1 MKKIKVLIGSLIG
14 ILAVCSM
21 AFAAVSGEITNEVGF
36 INTGTESARPAVD
49 PTASLAAGTYTSSQS
64 VTLSASGADSIRYT
78 VDGSTPTCNSGL
90 VYSSAITV
98 ASTKTI
104 KAISCYSEA
113 SGSVSFSNVSAFAYV
128 INIPSSSG
136 GGGGGGGSVS
146 YCSAVTYGDW
156 QTTCFGNVQYRNVL
170 AQMPSG
176 CSLTTAQ
183 QLATQR
189 SCSITETDVEIATTT
204 ATITTSQTE
213 TVSAVT
219 PKDTVL
225 ANISSE
231 SEILDTGDTVQLLN
245 HLGNETDAAREQ
257 NGLVKYGKILN
268 LDKTINE
275 PERLS
280 LNDFIVYGTRS
291 TQRLGAGERAAVINS
306 YYQSYKRLPNSESE
320 WSDALKIASGRWP
333 SERNAAAEAQAKIE
347 FRKVYA
353 REASLKN
360 SVDEN
365 AIMVIAYGL
374 IPGQRNL
381 NSEQAAIKTFRWVY
395 GHNPENAL
403 AWNIVRA
410 IAYSGAKR

>member
-1 MKKIKVLIGSLIG
+1 
-14 ILAVCSM
+14 
-21 AFAAVSGEITNEVGF
+21 
-36 INTGTESARPAVD
+36 
-49 PTASLAAGTYTSSQS
+49 
-64 VTLSASGADSIRYT
+64 
-78 VDGSTPTCNSGL
+78 
-90 VYSSAITV
+90 
-98 ASTKTI
+98 
-104 KAISCYSEA
+104 
-113 SGSVSFSNVSAFAYV
+113 
-128 INIPSSSG
+128 
-136 GGGGGGGSVS
+136 
-146 YCSAVTYGDW
+146 VTYGDW

>member
-14 ILAVCSM
+14 ILAVYSM
-21 AFAAVSGEITNEVGF
+21 AFAAVSGEITNEDAF
-36 INTGTESARPAVD
+36 INTGTESARPAVN

-78 VDGSTPTCNSGL
+78 VDGSTPTCTSGL
-90 VYSSAITV
+90 VYSSAIAV

-128 INIPSSSG
+128 INISSGSSG
-136 GGGGGGGSVS
+136 GGGGSIS

-156 QTTCFGNVQYRNVL
+156 QTACFGNVQYRNVL
-170 AQMPSG
+170 TQAPSG

-183 QLATQR
+183 QLAAQR
-189 SCSITETDVEIATTT
+189 NCSITGIVSEASSTTT
-204 ATITTSQTE
+204 VVSQME
-213 TVSAVT
+213 NENVVT

-360 SVDEN
+360 NVDEN